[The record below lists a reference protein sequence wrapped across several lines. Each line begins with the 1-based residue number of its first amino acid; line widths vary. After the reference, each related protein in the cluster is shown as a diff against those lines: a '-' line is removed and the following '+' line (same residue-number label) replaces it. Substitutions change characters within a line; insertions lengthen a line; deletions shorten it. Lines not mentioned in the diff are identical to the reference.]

1 MSWRALTYIFQLD
14 MTIHSASFHSKKK
27 KNLHQ
32 FVSLVLIHIIW
43 MNLKNIL
50 CEKSQTPE
58 KYMLHDWFHLFEILE
73 QAQQICNDGKQM
85 NSCLGQ
91 WGGAGEW
98 VMTAKGYIGT
108 SAARARFSI
117 LVAAVITLVDHPHI
131 HLSKHIVL
139 YNIFKMDVFYCV

>member
-1 MSWRALTYIFQLD
+1 
-14 MTIHSASFHSKKK
+14 
-27 KNLHQ
+27 
-32 FVSLVLIHIIW
+32 
-43 MNLKNIL
+43 
-50 CEKSQTPE
+50 
-58 KYMLHDWFHLFEILE
+58 
-73 QAQQICNDGKQM
+73 M